1 MNVSKLKKN
10 KKGFTLVELV
20 VGTAIL
26 AVVGLT
32 VSMLMTAGTNMY
44 RGVHKRTTVF
54 FKSQVAATQLQELI
68 VNCRYPFAVSGS
80 NIYLSDIDGE
90 NKIIN
95 VYHYEE
101 NENAIMLRQDK
112 VTGES
117 GNYGYEPLT
126 DKEIPFCYN
135 VTSVN
140 YDQLLNADGNA
151 TAMKFVI
158 NINKFGLSYSR
169 NEVLSLKNNPK
180 IITPNDLTEGETDVE
195 QLLAER
201 LGAIS

>member
-1 MNVSKLKKN
+1 MIVSKFKKN
-10 KKGFTLVELV
+10 KKGFTLVELI

-44 RGVHKRTTVF
+44 RGVHKRSTVY

-68 VNCRYPFAVSGS
+68 VNCKYPFAIDNTTV
-80 NIYLSDIDGE
+80 YLSEIDGE

-95 VYHYEE
+95 VYHYVPD
-101 NENAIMLRQDK
+101 ENAIKLRQDK

-117 GNYGYEPLT
+117 GSYSYEPLN
-126 DKEIPFCYN
+126 DKDIPFCYN
-135 VTSVN
+135 VSSISYN
-140 YDQLLNADGNA
+140 QLSNAEGRA

-158 NINKFGLSYSR
+158 SINKFGLNYSR

-180 IITPNDLTEGETDVE
+180 IITANDLTGGATDIE
-195 QLLAER
+195 QVLAEK